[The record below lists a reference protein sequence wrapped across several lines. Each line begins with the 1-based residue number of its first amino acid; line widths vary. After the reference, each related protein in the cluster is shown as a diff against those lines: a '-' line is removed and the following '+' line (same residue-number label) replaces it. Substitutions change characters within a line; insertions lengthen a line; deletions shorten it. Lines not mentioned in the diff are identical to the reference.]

1 MKKIKDAVSKA
12 LSISY
17 NEFKEAVPFALAVG
31 YIALLFFRTPNFA
44 DAIVAVAILSL
55 AGFKYFLDSKK
66 QPDLKLEFERELK
79 KRDEELS
86 ALKGQVGKV
95 SLTQQRGGI
104 NDNFRW

>member
-17 NEFKEAVPFALAVG
+17 KEFKEAVPFALAVG
-31 YIALLFFRTPNFA
+31 YIALLFIRTPSFA
-44 DAIVAVAILSL
+44 DALVAVAILGL

-66 QPDLKLEFERELK
+66 QPDMRLEMERELR

-86 ALKGQVGKV
+86 ALKGQVGQV
-95 SLTQQRGGI
+95 SLTQQRGGMGE
-104 NDNFRW
+104 NFRF